1 MKKTIKKSVCFILSI
16 IFLTGVATANGA
28 NSYAQDYETSGS
40 DAEDW
45 IYEETYSSIRIT
57 EYVGEGTE
65 VEVPEEIE
73 GKPVTTICEGAF
85 KDSLVATVT
94 LPDTV
99 KEIQDEA
106 FYNCQNLTDLDLSD
120 KLEIIGDS
128 VFGECSQ
135 LKALEVPD
143 SVTEVGDSAF
153 VNCESLES
161 LKMSPSV
168 TDLGKSAFKDCVSLS
183 DFEWNAEE
191 KYIGSEA
198 FEGCSSLG
206 FFNFGGTEKLQ
217 SSSFKQSGVTV
228 AVLGAAADDGDSNLS
243 SISYGSFTDCDNLE
257 TVAIGGNVSTI
268 KDLSFADC
276 DNLQAA
282 IIADSVKSIA
292 ENAFDDC
299 NKLTFYCTTG
309 SYAYQYAQQNGIP
322 VTTFQVD
329 PIPNQTYTGTLI
341 KPDFNVS
348 VNGKELV
355 KGFDYKVT
363 YSDNLNVGTAT
374 AKITGLDKYK
384 TFACNINFAIVAR
397 SIGEANITPIQD
409 QVYTGG
415 EVKPKVI
422 ISYKGKLL
430 NEGKDYI
437 VDYKQN
443 SSPGLAR
450 AVIRGKEN
458 FTGTA
463 TYEFKIVES
472 QQSKLLATFISFFE
486 TIINLIKGV
495 FASFAK

>member
-1 MKKTIKKSVCFILSI
+1 MKSKMKKIMCFAFTV
-16 IFLTGVATANGA
+16 IFLFGIISANGV
-28 NSYAQDYETSGS
+28 STYAQLADVLGS
-40 DAEDW
+40 VDKNW
-45 IYEETYSSIRIT
+45 KYEETSSSILIT
-57 EYVGEGTE
+57 EYIGSDSEITL
-65 VEVPEEIE
+65 PETIK

-85 KDSLVATVT
+85 KDSPLTSIK
-94 LPDTV
+94 LPNTIKKICD
-99 KEIQDEA
+99 DA
-106 FYNCQNLTDLDLSD
+106 FYNCQNLISLDLPNN
-120 KLEIIGDS
+120 LELIGDRAFS
-128 VFGECSQ
+128 FCTMLNNIEI
-135 LKALEVPD
+135 PD
-143 SVTEVGDSAF
+143 TVTEVGNNVFTSC
-153 VNCESLES
+153 NSLKK
-161 LKMSPSV
+161 LKMSSLV
-168 TDLGKSAFKDCVSLS
+168 NFLGSGMFKDCVSLS
-183 DFEWNAEE
+183 SFEWDVDK

-198 FEGCSSLG
+198 FEGCVSLG
-206 FFNFGGTEKLQ
+206 IFNFDDTEKLL
-217 SSSFKQSGVTV
+217 SDSFRNSGVTI
-228 AVLGAAADDGDSNLS
+228 AVLGASKDDGNSNLK
-243 SISYGSFTDCDNLE
+243 SISYGSFTDCDSLE
-257 TVAIGGNVSTI
+257 TVAIGGNVTTVNE
-268 KDLSFADC
+268 LSFADC
-276 DNLQAA
+276 DNLQTA

-384 TFACNINFAIVAR
+384 TFACNINFAIIAR

-430 NEGKDYI
+430 NEGK
-437 VDYKQN
+437 
-443 SSPGLAR
+443 
-450 AVIRGKEN
+450 
-458 FTGTA
+458 
-463 TYEFKIVES
+463 
-472 QQSKLLATFISFFE
+472 
-486 TIINLIKGV
+486 
-495 FASFAK
+495 